1 MVTPLMGIR
10 DIVKVADEINA
21 ELGCKDG
28 PVCK

>member
-10 DIVKVADEINA
+10 DIVKVANEINA
-21 ELGCKDG
+21 VVGCSDG